1 MRSLTE
7 RAIKANAK
15 FACENAP
22 RLCLTVIN
30 SRQIEAFRAVMLTGA
45 MTAAAEI
52 IHVTQPAVS
61 RLIRNLEAEL
71 DLALFDRRGNHVL
84 PTAQAHALLAEVERS
99 FVGLRQIRDFAEDLR
114 TGQGGS
120 LKIAALPA
128 LATGFLPRFI
138 AKFTRERPRLKVMID
153 GLPSPMIRD
162 GVVAG
167 QFEIGFTAFPFQRHS
182 LTITPLGDGAVVA
195 MPPNHRLSGH
205 PVVRSRD
212 LRDENLILLTRFR
225 SGVGPVEVALQ
236 SVARRAPIE
245 TPLATI
251 ACILVTEGMGVAI
264 VDPFSAS
271 EFVGNGLVI
280 RPFEPALI
288 IGSALVHS
296 SERALSVIALEF
308 RDAFLEHVR
317 RYLAQA
323 DYLNA

>member
-1 MRSLTE
+1 
-7 RAIKANAK
+7 
-15 FACENAP
+15 
-22 RLCLTVIN
+22 LTVIN